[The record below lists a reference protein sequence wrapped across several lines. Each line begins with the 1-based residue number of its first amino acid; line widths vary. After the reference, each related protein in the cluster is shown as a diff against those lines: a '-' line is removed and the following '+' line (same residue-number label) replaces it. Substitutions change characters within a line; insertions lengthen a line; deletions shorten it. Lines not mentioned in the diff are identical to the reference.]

1 MSRSPAELV
10 TEFCAL
16 WSTPDAAKI
25 VDYLAE
31 DAVYHNIP
39 MEPVQGREAI
49 RGFIEGFFATLDG
62 IDFVVHRQVS
72 DGNLVFNE
80 RTDIMR
86 TKAGK
91 TVELPVTGVFEVVDD
106 EITAWRDYFD
116 MNTLTQAFG

>member
-1 MSRSPAELV
+1 MSRSPGELV
-10 TEFCAL
+10 TQFCAL
-16 WSTPDAAKI
+16 WSTPDAATI
-25 VDYLAE
+25 VKYLAE

-49 RGFIEGFFATLDG
+49 RTFIEGFFATLDG

-86 TKAGK
+86 TKTGK
-91 TVELPVTGVFEVVDD
+91 TVELPVTGVFEVADD
-106 EITAWRDYFD
+106 KIKAWRDYFD

>member
-25 VDYLAE
+25 VDYLAK

-39 MEPVQGREAI
+39 MDPVQGRDAI
-49 RGFIEGFFATLDG
+49 RAFIEGFFATLDG
-62 IDFVVHRQVS
+62 IDFVVHQQVS

-86 TKAGK
+86 TKTGK

-106 EITAWRDYFD
+106 KITAWRDYFD

>member
-16 WSTPDAAKI
+16 WSTPDAAEI
-25 VDYLAE
+25 SEYLAE
-31 DAVYHNIP
+31 DAIYHNMP
-39 MEPVQGREAI
+39 MEAVRGREAI
-49 RGFIEGFFATLDG
+49 RAFIEGFFGTLDG

-91 TVELPVTGVFEVVDD
+91 SVELPVTGVFEVVDD
-106 EITAWRDYFD
+106 KIVAWRDYFD
-116 MNTLTQAFG
+116 MNTLTQAFS

>member
-10 TEFCAL
+10 TQFCAL
-16 WSTPDAAKI
+16 WSTPDAATI

-39 MEPVQGREAI
+39 MDPVQGREAI
-49 RGFIEGFFATLDG
+49 GAFIEGFFATLDG

-72 DGNLVFNE
+72 EGNLVFNE
-80 RTDIMR
+80 RTDVMR

-106 EITAWRDYFD
+106 KITAWRDYFD
-116 MNTLTQAFG
+116 MSTLVQAFG

>member
-10 TEFCAL
+10 SEFCAL
-16 WSTPDAAKI
+16 WSTPDVAKI
-25 VDYLAE
+25 VEYLAE

-39 MEPVQGREAI
+39 MDPVQGREAI
-49 RGFIEGFFATLDG
+49 RAFIEGFFGALDG

-72 DGNLVFNE
+72 DGGLVFNE

-106 EITAWRDYFD
+106 KIVAWRDYFD
-116 MNTLTQAFG
+116 MGTLTQAFG